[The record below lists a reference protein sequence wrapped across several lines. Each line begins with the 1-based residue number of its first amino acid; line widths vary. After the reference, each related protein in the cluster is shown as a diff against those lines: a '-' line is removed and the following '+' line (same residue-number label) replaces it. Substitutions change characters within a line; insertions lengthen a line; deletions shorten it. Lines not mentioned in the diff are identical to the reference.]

1 MNIAAIYVLICV
13 AVLPFWIVQQH
24 LGGRSIPFIL
34 TTCGYVLCALMFG
47 VNIPMDNITLII
59 GCIAAWL
66 LVSLTWTNTR
76 LSVFELFNLLSC
88 LMLFTAARTVPLV
101 ITALVVFATGASFA
115 AVEIIRIF
123 TRRRLP
129 EVNEVV
135 CFGNGNHTGAFML
148 ISLFVGVWLTIN
160 LSVWFIPFVGFVGFT
175 LVISKCKGAVVGFIA
190 GSVVMFIMLGAWP
203 AAALVCVAVT
213 AFVLRRFGS
222 IPYVQRSIGGRVWLC
237 LAALEMIVKKPFT
250 GWGLNSYQKE
260 LPDIIAEITKSKLHK
275 YVGEKLKEEINA
287 RSHRVHNDHLEVM
300 AEVGITGYLL
310 FVYFFSSITAYDPI
324 ILGLLIA
331 FLVHAC
337 FFFPFREVHTAVP
350 FWAIMGSMTG
360 GTIGIVAI
368 PLLVKILIACIVVAV
383 IIQTLHKFLGQ
394 WYSEAAK
401 NKNVTEQQK
410 LKRIDIA
417 LLHDPYDTGYLSD
430 AAFYYSKIDP
440 IQSFLYAARCFIH
453 YDGSRMKHGIY
464 DLFARTLIEATE
476 QKICNYIEDKALWLE
491 PDFQPAMTIK
501 SYLQAHKGRGY

>member
-1 MNIAAIYVLICV
+1 MNIAAIYALICV
-13 AVLPFWIVQQH
+13 AALPFWMVQQH
-24 LGGRSIPFIL
+24 LGGRSIPFIFA
-34 TTCGYVLCALMFG
+34 TCGYVLCALMFG
-47 VNIPMDNITLII
+47 VNIPMDNITLIA

-66 LVSLTWTNTR
+66 LVSLTWTDTR

-88 LMLFTAARTVPLV
+88 LILFTAARTVPLV
-101 ITALVVFATGASFA
+101 VTALVVFMTGASLA
-115 AVEIIRIF
+115 VVEIIRIII
-123 TRRRLP
+123 RRRLP
-129 EVNEVV
+129 AVDEVV

-160 LSVWFIPFVGFVGFT
+160 LSIWFVLFVGFVGFT
-175 LVISKCKGAVVGFIA
+175 LVISKCKGAVIGSIA
-190 GSVVMFIMLGAWP
+190 GSIIMFIMLGAWP
-203 AAALVCVAVT
+203 AAALVGVAVT

-222 IPYVQRSIGGRVWLC
+222 IPYVRRSIGGRIWLC
-237 LAALEMIVKKPFT
+237 LAALEMIIKKPFT

-260 LPDIIAEITKSKLHK
+260 LPDIIAEITKSKLYE
-275 YVGEKLKEEINA
+275 YVGGRLKEQMNS

-310 FVYFFSSITAYDPI
+310 FVYLFSSITYDPI

-350 FWAIMGSMTG
+350 FWMIMGSMTG
-360 GTIGIVAI
+360 GTIGIVVI

-410 LKRIDIA
+410 LKCINIA
-417 LLHDPYDTGYLSD
+417 LLHDPHDTGYLSD
-430 AAFYYSKIDP
+430 AAFYYSKVDP
-440 IQSFLYAARCFIH
+440 IKSFFYAAHCLFH
-453 YDGSRMKHGIY
+453 YDGARMKHGIY
-464 DLFARTLIEATE
+464 DLFARTLIGATE
-476 QKICNYIEDKALWLE
+476 PKICNYIEDKALWLE